1 MTRIQKRSGTGGLAT
16 AKARP
21 HSWLLQDAKARFSE
35 LVRKARGEGPQ
46 LVTLHGR
53 PAVVVIDAEE
63 YQRVSGGRSGRALI
77 DAMHS
82 SPFRDTEL
90 APDRAA
96 MPVRG
101 VQL

>member
-1 MTRIQKRSGTGGLAT
+1 MTRIRAST
-16 AKARP
+16 AKPRL

-63 YQRVSGGRSGRALI
+63 YQRVSGGKNGRALI
-77 DAMHS
+77 DAMRA
-82 SPFRDTEL
+82 SPLRDTEL
-90 APDRAA
+90 TPGRAA
-96 MPVRG
+96 MPVRN
-101 VQL
+101 VPL